1 MTAMEPQTGTHT
13 SGRDREGLL
22 RRLVRPRRSGP
33 AGRPPEPVDRLRL
46 EHELAVSRLRLARW
60 QQYADAYERRLG
72 DAERERA
79 HLLAWLAALHP
90 ASAVLTPLTGPD
102 QEGAHRLCLVAG
114 GWHLSWRI
122 PPGDLALFA
131 HVPFRA
137 ESAAAHPV
145 PDLHDQGVLIRRHVR
160 LLAME
165 GVVQVGL
172 AGTAGISPPAPPGGP

>member
-1 MTAMEPQTGTHT
+1 MSAREPQTGTGT

-33 AGRPPEPVDRLRL
+33 AGGPPEPVDRLRL

-90 ASAVLTPLTGPD
+90 ASSVLTPLTGPD

-145 PDLHDQGVLIRRHVR
+145 PDLHDQGALIRRHVR

-165 GVVQVGL
+165 GVVQAGL
-172 AGTAGISPPAPPGGP
+172 AGTPGGTPPAPPGGP